1 MRFTDSLCKMC
12 RQCAAF
18 LAFFF
23 FFFLILF
30 DIHERRKKWNA
41 LSVSASVGNVS
52 CDEIFLFTGHVDW
65 WSLFIYFNIPILSW
79 DWLMIIFLSWSV
91 IEWWPPP
98 HLPPSSDWWSLFIL
112 SSDWLVTFS
121 PRAVIEDHFYPE
133 QWLTDDHFFTLSND
147 WGSLL
152 SWAVIEDHF
161 LSWAVIEDH
170 IFLKSWAVTHPSFL
184 FVV

>member
-23 FFFLILF
+23 FFLVCSIFTR
-30 DIHERRKKWNA
+30 EEKKWNA

-52 CDEIFLFTGHVDW
+52 CDEIFLFTGPVDW
-65 WSLFIYFNIPILSW
+65 WSLFIYFYIPVLSW

-98 HLPPSSDWWSLFIL
+98 PPPPPTPQQ
-112 SSDWLVTFS
+112 WLMIT
-121 PRAVIEDHFYPE
+121 FYPE
-133 QWLTDDHFFTLSND
+133 QWLIGHFFTQSSD

-152 SWAVIEDHF
+152 SWAVIDWWSLFHPEQWLRITFILSSDWGSLFILSSDWRPHF
-161 LSWAVIEDH
+161 
-170 IFLKSWAVTHPSFL
+170 F
-184 FVV
+184 